1 MSKKITLLG
10 STGSIGTQSLDVIR
24 AQGYEVFGLSAH
36 SHVDK
41 ILQQIE
47 EFHPK
52 YVCMTDPD
60 AAARLDAALSGRAGA
75 PKLLTGPEGLRQLA
89 ALDGPDV
96 VLNSVVGIAGLGASL
111 TAIESGHDLALA
123 NKESLVTGVRTTVLA
138 EPIPFKAG
146 DRVKVVGNPEQETTR
161 ECISVSYPHF
171 VKDLNVDG
179 HILIDDG
186 DLELVVVEKTPDYL
200 LCEVQ
205 NEATLGSRKSVNV
218 PGVRINLPS
227 LTEKDRTN
235 ILYAIEKN
243 IDFIAH
249 SFVRN
254 KQDILDI
261 KAILDAHNSDI
272 RIVAKIENQEGVDN
286 IDEILEV
293 ADGVMIAR
301 GDLGIEVPQER
312 IPGIQRVL
320 IRKCILAKKPV
331 IVATQM
337 LHTMIS
343 NPRPTRAEVTDI
355 ANAIY
360 YRTDALM
367 LSGETAYG
375 KYPVEAVKTMTKI
388 AAQAEKDKLSDN
400 DIRIP
405 LDENS
410 NDVTAFLAKQAVKA
424 TTKLKIRAIITD
436 SYSGRTARNLAAFR
450 GKYPVLAICYKEKTM
465 RHLALSYGVEAIYMP
480 ELANGQEYYFAAL
493 RRLLKEGRLCPTDMV
508 GYLSSGKEGTQTSF
522 LEINVVEDALKHAED
537 SVLPNSNRYL

>member
-1 MSKKITLLG
+1 MLLKQTKIVA
-10 STGSIGTQSLDVIR
+10 SISDRRCDVDFIKQLFDAGMNVVRMNTAHASREGFEALIANVR
-24 AQGYEVFGLSAH
+24 AVSNRIA
-36 SHVDK
+36 
-41 ILQQIE
+41 ILMDT
-47 EFHPK
+47 K
-52 YVCMTDPD
+52 
-60 AAARLDAALSGRAGA
+60 
-75 PKLLTGPEGLRQLA
+75 GPE
-89 ALDGPDV
+89 
-96 VLNSVVGIAGLGASL
+96 
-111 TAIESGHDLALA
+111 
-123 NKESLVTGVRTTVLA
+123 VRTTANA
-138 EPIPFKAG
+138 EPIPFQIGEK
-146 DRVKVVGNPEQETTR
+146 VKIVGNPDLETTR
-161 ECISVSYPHF
+161 ECIAVSYPNF
-171 VKDLNVDG
+171 VHDLNIG
-179 HILIDDG
+179 GTILIDDG
-186 DLELVVVEKTPDYL
+186 DLELRVIDKTTDYL

-205 NEATLGSRKSVNV
+205 NEAVLGSRKSVNV

-227 LTEKDRTN
+227 LTEKDRNN
-235 ILYAIEKN
+235 ILYAIEKD

-254 KQDILDI
+254 KQDVLDIRTILDE
-261 KAILDAHNSDI
+261 HNSDI
-272 RIVAKIENQEGVDN
+272 KIIAKIENQEGVDN

-293 ADGVMIAR
+293 ADGVMVAR

-312 IPGIQRVL
+312 IPGIQRTL
-320 IRKCILAKKPV
+320 IRKCVLAKKPV

-337 LHTMIS
+337 LHTMIN

-375 KYPVEAVKTMTKI
+375 RYPVETMTAI
-388 AAQAEKDKLSDN
+388 AAQAEKDKLEEN

-424 TTKLKIRAIITD
+424 TAKLKMRAIITD

-493 RRLLKEGRLCPTDMV
+493 RRLLKEGRLCPSDMV
-508 GYLSSGKEGTQTSF
+508 GYLSSGKAGTQTSF
-522 LEINVVEDALKHAED
+522 LEINVVEDALKHAEET
-537 SVLPNSNRYL
+537 VLPNKNRYL